1 MRAIEEIQKEIAH
14 VEYSLAVLDEH
25 RTTLKAERDQHR
37 VDDFIKA
44 KVTKP
49 LAAFFKAHGL
59 YIVDLNS
66 CERSKDHYALA
77 KQLWRTPPEACA
89 HRDQRGCESQNNG
102 QMMRSAVTLGEGQ
115 RSCLWGQIG
124 TRNGQKWLPRPVFG
138 SKRHSSQPQSEND
151 LENEARWTRKK
162 HKRACIFHTFA
173 AQSAE
178 NLLWFCCVFLPT
190 VEPILAFRAIAPS

>member
-25 RTTLKAERDQHR
+25 RTTLKAEREQLR

-77 KQLWRTPPEACA
+77 KQLWRSRAVLLPFVKKL
-89 HRDQRGCESQNNG
+89 SQNKEPSFVYETTALSVTDRTDLKNLCDMLVKHG
-102 QMMRSAVTLGEGQ
+102 WISFNHFQSVPFVRLTHARRAV
-115 RSCLWGQIG
+115 
-124 TRNGQKWLPRPVFG
+124 
-138 SKRHSSQPQSEND
+138 
-151 LENEARWTRKK
+151 LEN
-162 HKRACIFHTFA
+162 
-173 AQSAE
+173 
-178 NLLWFCCVFLPT
+178 
-190 VEPILAFRAIAPS
+190 APRGLSGGCF